1 MTQQRR
7 DSVEFLHGLG
17 YLYCRA
23 GQPERGLVF
32 LLLAAKIAP
41 HETAVLRSLA
51 EVFVET
57 ESAARALTAIDR
69 IEDIEG
75 SASPSLTLLK
85 SRAQWIRGEHEQ
97 AKKTFQDYVRERLP
111 S

>member
-1 MTQQRR
+1 MRR
-7 DSVEFLHGLG
+7 PGGTLARRTPFEFLHGLG

-51 EVFVET
+51 TVFVET
-57 ESAARALTAIDR
+57 KSANRALTAIDR

-75 SASPSLTLLK
+75 TEFAQ
-85 SRAQWIRGEHEQ
+85 SRLAQEPGAMDAGR
-97 AKKTFQDYVRERLP
+97 A
-111 S
+111 

>member
-41 HETAVLRSLA
+41 HETSVLKSLA
-51 EVFVET
+51 AVFVET

-75 SASPSLTLLK
+75 TVAPNLSLLK
-85 SRAQWIRGEHEQ
+85 SRAQWLRGEHDRARE
-97 AKKTFQDYVRERLP
+97 TFQDYVERRR
-111 S
+111 SV

>member
-1 MTQQRR
+1 MTQQLR

-23 GQPERGLVF
+23 GQQERGLVF

-41 HETAVLRSLA
+41 NETAILRSLA

-57 ESAARALTAIDR
+57 QSATRALAAINR

-75 SASPSLTLLK
+75 GTSPDLTLLK
-85 SRAQWIRGEHEQ
+85 ARTQWLRGEHEE
-97 AKKTFQDYVRERLP
+97 ASKTFRDYLRQRP
-111 S
+111 SS

>member
-51 EVFVET
+51 AVFVET
-57 ESAARALTAIDR
+57 ESANRALTAIDR

-75 SASPSLTLLK
+75 TSSPNLALLK
-85 SRAQWIRGEHEQ
+85 SRAQWMRGEHDR
-97 AKKTFQDYVRERLP
+97 ARKTFRDYVEGRVP
-111 S
+111 A